1 MFDRIR
7 NQNSDVLK
15 KLIPVP
21 GDMSLQQIGLSE
33 KCTNILKN
41 EVNIVFHIAS
51 VIKFNDKISTA
62 ANLNTIGTQKILD
75 LCLSMKNL
83 KVCKQKR

>member
-33 KCTNILKN
+33 NFTNILKN